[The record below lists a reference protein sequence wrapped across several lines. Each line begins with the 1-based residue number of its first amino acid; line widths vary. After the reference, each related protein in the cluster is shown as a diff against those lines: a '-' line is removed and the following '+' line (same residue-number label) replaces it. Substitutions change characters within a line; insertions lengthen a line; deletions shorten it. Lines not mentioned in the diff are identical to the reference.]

1 MRKTNYW
8 QKKDDILP
16 NNTLTVGIELDVY
29 DDYQTFPTEF
39 MLETPQRK
47 ITDDLKELYK
57 SKRSYS
63 SMKEHKIIFEWKID
77 QFNSFIDSSLTCT
90 DDVKVESVG
99 FSTGAK
105 INDAWYLR
113 LKFKNNEETQVKEW
127 LSVFLYLKHSDTESL
142 LENKDSLLP
151 NNIMTLCVDLI
162 VLEDYTSTTMKVP
175 LKILKPQIV
184 DDFEKL
190 FNKKIN
196 VDVILIVG
204 NEKFHAHKTILS
216 ARSPVLASVLHRMQE
231 SNNNILMISDV
242 APEIFREM
250 LRFIYTDK
258 VDDLDS
264 KAVSLLQVAD
274 RFKLQTLKIS
284 CEESLRKSLIN
295 ANAIKLLMLAD
306 QCHANL
312 LMESVVNYIVINI
325 DSVMK
330 TEDYKTLE
338 NSKPLMF

>member
-1 MRKTNYW
+1 
-8 QKKDDILP
+8 
-16 NNTLTVGIELDVY
+16 
-29 DDYQTFPTEF
+29 
-39 MLETPQRK
+39 
-47 ITDDLKELYK
+47 
-57 SKRSYS
+57 
-63 SMKEHKIIFEWKID
+63 
-77 QFNSFIDSSLTCT
+77 
-90 DDVKVESVG
+90 
-99 FSTGAK
+99 
-105 INDAWYLR
+105 
-113 LKFKNNEETQVKEW
+113 
-127 LSVFLYLKHSDTESL
+127 
-142 LENKDSLLP
+142 
-151 NNIMTLCVDLI
+151 MTLCVDLV
-162 VLEDYTSTTMKVP
+162 VLEDYISTTMKVP

-242 APEIFREM
+242 APKIFREM

-264 KAVSLLQVAD
+264 KIVTLLQVAD

-284 CEESLRKSLIN
+284 CEESLRESLIN

-306 QCHANL
+306 QYHANL
-312 LMESVVNYIVINI
+312 LMESVVNYLVINI
-325 DSVMK
+325 DSIMK

-338 NSKPLMF
+338 KSKPLMF

>member
-1 MRKTNYW
+1 M
-8 QKKDDILP
+8 
-16 NNTLTVGIELDVY
+16 
-29 DDYQTFPTEF
+29 
-39 MLETPQRK
+39 
-47 ITDDLKELYK
+47 
-57 SKRSYS
+57 KRSYS

-113 LKFKNNEETQVKEW
+113 LKFKNNEVMQVKEW
-127 LSVFLYLKHSDTESL
+127 LSVFLYLKHSDTESVRATYSLYILDNNNEKKVSIKTSSRVFKLNESWGSNRFLEIKKL

-151 NNIMTLCVDLI
+151 NNIMTLCVDLV